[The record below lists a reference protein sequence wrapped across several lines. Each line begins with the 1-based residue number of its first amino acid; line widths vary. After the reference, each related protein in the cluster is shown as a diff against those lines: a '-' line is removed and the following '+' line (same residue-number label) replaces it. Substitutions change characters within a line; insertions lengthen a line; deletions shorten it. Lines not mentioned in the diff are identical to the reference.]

1 MTTVVT
7 PEPLDAAK
15 HGALRVRESARV
27 DFAARQHVML
37 VRAAEIGLAGAC
49 FPVFLNKHA
58 ESGTWLFSA
67 MTSFVPGSNL
77 FVNEGRWEAT
87 FAPSFMQTY
96 PFFLVPESA
105 DSKELVTGIVPGSDA
120 FSSTEG
126 LPLYD
131 EAGSLSLEVAQVET
145 ALRSDTEKDIQS
157 RAFAELITSLSLHR
171 PVDIVV
177 SMESGQNNTIRGLH
191 TVDEERLRALDD
203 ATVLDLT
210 RNGSLMA
217 LHAMLFSMGQI
228 NALVQRHSRRFD
240 DAVKQ
245 VRVETARDPGAGGT
259 H

>member
-7 PEPLDAAK
+7 PEPLNIEQ
-15 HGALRVRESARV
+15 HGSLRIRESARV
-27 DFAARQHVML
+27 DFAAKQHVML
-37 VRAAEIGLAGAC
+37 VRAGEIGMAGAC

-77 FVNEGRWEAT
+77 FVNDGHWGGT

-96 PFFLVPESA
+96 PFFLVPAAEG
-105 DSKELVTGIVPGSDA
+105 SKDLVTGILPGSDA
-120 FSSTEG
+120 FSATEG
-126 LPLYD
+126 LPLFD
-131 EAGSLSLEVAQVET
+131 DTGALSLEVAQVDK
-145 ALRSDTEKDIQS
+145 ALRADTEKDVQS
-157 RAFAELITSLSLHR
+157 RVFAERLTSLELHR

-177 SMESGQNNTIRGLH
+177 SMTSGQTNTIRGLH
-191 TVDEERLRALDD
+191 TVDEEKLRALDD
-203 ATVLDLT
+203 ATVLDLN
-210 RNGSLMA
+210 RNGYLMA

-228 NALVQRHSRRFD
+228 NALVQRHGQRFD

-245 VRVETARDPGAGGT
+245 VRVETARDPGVAA